1 MTDRIALVLGATGG
15 IGGETAAA
23 LQRHGWRIRALTRNP
38 DEARKRP
45 VGAKWE
51 WVQGDA
57 MVPEDVLKAAGGVDV
72 IVHAANP
79 AAYRNWDT
87 TVLPMFESVIA
98 AAKAADARIIA
109 PGSFYTFSYG
119 SHFISETT
127 PQKPTTRKGRIRV
140 QVEERL
146 QAASEQG
153 VRSLILRAAD
163 FFGPRPGSN
172 WFSQGLIK
180 PGKPVQFITYPGNPG
195 VGHSWAYL
203 PDLAET
209 FARLAD
215 RESELPPFATFN
227 FEGFWDPDGTA
238 MIAAIKR
245 VVRNPKLKVKKFPWW
260 FMPVAGMFNVTMR
273 EMVEMKG
280 LWENP
285 SHFDNKKLVA
295 FLGEEPR
302 TPIDDAVRTTLKGLG
317 SLPK

>member
-1 MTDRIALVLGATGG
+1 MNDRIALVLGGTGG

-23 LQRHGWRIRALTRNP
+23 LQRHGWRIRALTRSP
-38 DEARKRP
+38 SEARKRR
-45 VGAKWE
+45 VGMKWD

-57 MVPEDVLKAAGGVDV
+57 MVPGDVLKAAKGADV

-98 AAKAADARIIA
+98 AAKATNARIIA
-109 PGSFYTFSYG
+109 PGSFYNFPYSA
-119 SHFISETT
+119 HFISETT
-127 PQKPTTRKGRIRV
+127 PQTATTRKGRIRV
-140 QVEERL
+140 QVETRL

-153 VRSLILRAAD
+153 VRSLILRAPD

-180 PGKPVQFITYPGNPG
+180 PGKPVRSITYPSSPG
-195 VGHSWAYL
+195 IGHSWAYL

-215 RESELPPFATFN
+215 REGELPSFATFN

-238 MIAAIKR
+238 MVAAIKR
-245 VVRNPKLKVKKFPWW
+245 VVGDPKVPVKKFPWW
-260 FMPVAGMFNVTMR
+260 LMPLAGLFNVTMR

-285 SHFDNKKLVA
+285 SHFDNSKLVA
-295 FLGEEPR
+295 FLGKEPR
-302 TPIDDAVRTTLKGLG
+302 TPIDDAVRMTLKGLNA
-317 SLPK
+317 LPK